1 MNFEAISGNRRS
13 RRYAS
18 VDHAPAMME
27 TLETRALLAAAG
39 PVIVSP
45 AGTIA
50 TSQPVITWQS
60 TPGATSYDLWII
72 DSDTRERIVFKE
84 GIPGTTT
91 TLGGGD
97 ALRLGANRM
106 WVRATVNGIKT
117 DWGVPKDVLLQSR
130 PVTTGPVNSANPA
143 APNRI
148 ETNDWAITWTSPQ
161 GATSFDVFL
170 SNQTEQTSTR
180 YTVQNQVPLLDARG
194 NVILDGT
201 GKPILQEVR
210 SLYIDGA
217 VDVLGAI
224 PQAVTGTVNRTFID
238 ITADKH
244 GLATGNKVRVSGVLG
259 NTGANGDFTVTVI
272 SENVFRLNNAV
283 SSGIYTSGG
292 SWIPLVGNA
301 PAAGVT
307 SRLVLGVTA
316 SRAIDINVANHG
328 LKTGEK
334 VRISGVGGNNAA
346 NGTFTVTVVSASVLR
361 LTGVAGTAAF
371 TQNGQLVQLTSLQ
384 SKLQLGKYRV
394 FVRST
399 DDGGRVSDWST
410 ARDFEI
416 TPVVNVLRPQG
427 PTFET
432 QPLLQWAAVSGA
444 THYHVEVYGSDVRV
458 TSVGHGLKNGESVR
472 VFGVR
477 GLAGANGDFG
487 ITVISPDV
495 FRLRG
500 AVGSGVYTTGGNWQ
514 KLSNGIAG
522 PKKNL
527 TGVTLQKDA
536 TIPVYSVEYQVGTS
550 FRIPY
555 EISRSVPVITVQG
568 KPTTG
573 TYRLVFEVFG
583 ETVVRKQT
591 APLAYDAT
599 AAQIKAAINAIG
611 LQSFGLIT
619 ANAPGDFTYQIQIP
633 ADFDAVKTSVV
644 ASVNPGTVVVSTT
657 KVPVPVQEFDF
668 RVRARRLHQVTTIT
682 PSGSPAAGTFIIE
695 LTPTGK
701 NPVRVQTTAL
711 NYNATAN
718 EIQAAVRILK
728 GFENARVIAQG
739 EAPNT
744 IFLLQLPLTGNDINP
759 GAIGGY
765 PVTVRIISS
774 VTPGTV
780 TSSTVISPRVD
791 GQWSPLVSFTT
802 IQKPVITG
810 PLGIDNAD
818 PNAPRTVTDLR
829 PTLQWTAI
837 DKAGR
842 YEIWVERSASNATYL
857 RTTSSVN
864 SYKFQAD
871 LLSGN
876 YTVRVRAISTTGQF
890 TDWSELFAFTATGG
904 ASVVQSVTV
913 SPTRLATITWAPVAE
928 AATYEVQIAW
938 IGTNIDYLHPT
949 GITVLSY
956 TTTSALS
963 PGNYRVWVRAVKAD
977 GTFLDWSKPFDFTV
991 VATESLTP
999 VQADTEMLAVL
1010 KSELSSETSTRAA
1023 TASYVTANQ
1032 PEQNAN
1038 DADAEAVPPSQT
1050 FAVVIPE
1057 SVQAPSQNSVEHEDS
1072 MLIEQLAQACT
1083 KQEWWTVVGNAS
1095 V

>member
-18 VDHAPAMME
+18 VGHAPAMIE
-27 TLETRALLAAAG
+27 TLETRALLAGAG
-39 PVIVSP
+39 PVILSP

-50 TSQPVITWQS
+50 TAQPVITWQP
-60 TPGATSYDLWII
+60 TPGATSYDLWIS
-72 DSDTRERIVFKE
+72 DSETRERIVFKE

-97 ALRLGANRM
+97 ALRLGANRI
-106 WVRATVNGIKT
+106 WVRATVNGAKT

-130 PVTTGPVNSANPA
+130 PVTTGPINSANPA

-148 ETNDWAITWTSPQ
+148 ETNDWAVTWTSPD

-180 YTVQNQVPLLDARG
+180 YTVKNQVPLLNARG
-194 NVILDGT
+194 NAILDGA

-217 VDVLGAI
+217 VDVVGAK
-224 PQAVTGTVNRTFID
+224 PQAVTGAVNRTFID
-238 ITADKH
+238 ITANKH
-244 GLATGNKVRVSGVLG
+244 GLVTGNKVRVSGVLG

-272 SENVFRLNNAV
+272 SENVFRLDNAV
-283 SSGIYTSGG
+283 SSGTYTSGG
-292 SWIPLVGNA
+292 NWIPLVGNA

-307 SRLVLGVTA
+307 SRLVLGLTA

-334 VRISGVGGNNAA
+334 VRIAGVGGNNAA

-361 LTGVAGTAAF
+361 LTGVAGTATF

-384 SKLQLGKYRV
+384 SKLELGKYRV
-394 FVRST
+394 FVRNT

-432 QPLLQWAAVSGA
+432 QPLLQWAPVSGA
-444 THYHVEVYGSDVRV
+444 THYQVEVYGSDVRV
-458 TSVGHGLKNGESVR
+458 ASVGHGLKNGDSVR

-477 GLAGANGDFG
+477 GLAGANGDFA
-487 ITVISPDV
+487 ITVISADV

-500 AVGSGVYTTGGNWQ
+500 AVGSGVYTTGGSWQ

-536 TIPVYSVEYQVGTS
+536 TIPVYNIEYQVGTS

-555 EISRSVPVITVQG
+555 EISRSVPVVSVQG

-573 TYRLVFEVFG
+573 TYSLVFEVFG

-591 APLAYDAT
+591 APLAYNAT

-611 LQSFGLIT
+611 LQSFDVIVDTT
-619 ANAPGDFTYQIQIP
+619 AASFTYRIQTP

-644 ASVNPGTVVVSTT
+644 ASVNPGTIVVTAT
-657 KVPVPVQEFDF
+657 KVPIPVQQFDF

-682 PSGSPAAGTFIIE
+682 PSGSPASGTFIIE

-701 NPVRVQTTAL
+701 NPVRVQTAAL
-711 NYNATAN
+711 NYNSTAN
-718 EIQAAVRILK
+718 QIQAAVRILK

-744 IFLLQLPLTGNDINP
+744 VFLLQLPLTGNEANP
-759 GAIGGY
+759 GAIGGN
-765 PVTVRIISS
+765 PVTVNIISS

-818 PNAPRTVTDLR
+818 PNAPRTITDLR
-829 PTLQWTAI
+829 PTLQWTPI
-837 DKAGR
+837 DKSAR
-842 YEIWVERSASNATYL
+842 YEIWVERSASTSTYL
-857 RTTSSVN
+857 RTNSSVN

-876 YTVRVRAISTTGQF
+876 YTVRVRAVSTTGQF
-890 TDWSELFAFTATGG
+890 TDWSDLFAFTATGG
-904 ASVVQSVTV
+904 ASVVQSVAV
-913 SPTRLATITWAPVAE
+913 SPTRRATITWAPVAE

-956 TTTSALS
+956 TTSSALS

-977 GTFLDWSKPFDFTV
+977 GTFLGWSKPFDFTV
-991 VATESLTP
+991 VATELLTP
-999 VQADTEMLAVL
+999 SQDDAEMLAVL
-1010 KSELSSETSTRAA
+1010 KSELSSEKITPAA
-1023 TASYVTANQ
+1023 AASEVIADQ
-1032 PEQNAN
+1032 PDRSESY
-1038 DADAEAVPPSQT
+1038 ADSEAVQPSQT

-1057 SVQAPSQNSVEHEDS
+1057 SVQAPSQNSLEQEDS
-1072 MLIEQLAQACT
+1072 VLIEQLAQACT
-1083 KQEWWTVVGNAS
+1083 QQEWWTVVGNAS

>member
-1 MNFEAISGNRRS
+1 MNFEAISGSRRS

-18 VDHAPAMME
+18 VDHGPAMIE
-27 TLETRALLAAAG
+27 TLETRSLLAGAG
-39 PVIVSP
+39 PVILSP
-45 AGTIA
+45 AGSIA
-50 TSQPVITWQS
+50 TAQPVITWQP
-60 TPGATSYDLWII
+60 TPGATSYDLWIS
-72 DSDTRERIVFKE
+72 DSETRERIVFKE

-106 WVRATVNGIKT
+106 WVRATVNGMKT

-130 PVTTGPVNSANPA
+130 PVTTGPVNLANPA

-148 ETNDWAITWTSPQ
+148 ETNDWAVTWTSPD

-194 NVILDGT
+194 NAILDGA

-210 SLYIDGA
+210 SLYVNGA
-217 VDVLGAI
+217 VDVVGAK
-224 PQAVTGTVNRTFID
+224 PQAVTGAVNRTFID
-238 ITADKH
+238 ITANKH
-244 GLATGNKVRVSGVLG
+244 GLVTGNKVRVSGVLG

-272 SENVFRLNNAV
+272 SENVFRLDNAV
-283 SSGIYTSGG
+283 SSGTYTSGG
-292 SWIPLVGNA
+292 NWIPLVGNA

-307 SRLVLGVTA
+307 SRLVLGLTA

-334 VRISGVGGNNAA
+334 VRIAGVGGNNAA

-371 TQNGQLVQLTSLQ
+371 TQDGQLMQLTSLQ
-384 SKLQLGKYRV
+384 SKLELGKYRV
-394 FVRST
+394 FVRNT

-416 TPVVNVLRPQG
+416 APVVNVLRPQG

-432 QPLLQWAAVSGA
+432 QPLLQWAPVSGA
-444 THYHVEVYGSDVRV
+444 THYQVEVYGSDVRV
-458 TSVGHGLKNGESVR
+458 ASVGHGLKNGDSVR

-477 GLAGANGDFG
+477 GLAGANGDFA
-487 ITVISPDV
+487 ITVISADV

-500 AVGSGVYTTGGNWQ
+500 AVGSGVYTTGGSWQ

-536 TIPVYSVEYQVGTS
+536 TIPVYNIEYQVGTS

-555 EISRSVPVITVQG
+555 EISRSVPVISVQG

-573 TYRLVFEVFG
+573 TYSLVFEVFG

-591 APLAYDAT
+591 APLAYNAT

-611 LQSFGLIT
+611 LQSFDVIVDTT
-619 ANAPGDFTYQIQIP
+619 AASFTYRIQTP

-644 ASVNPGTVVVSTT
+644 ASVNPGTIVVTAT
-657 KVPVPVQEFDF
+657 KVPIPVQQFDF

-682 PSGSPAAGTFIIE
+682 PSGNPASGTFIIE

-701 NPVRVQTTAL
+701 NPVRVQTAAL
-711 NYNATAN
+711 NYNSTAN
-718 EIQAAVRILK
+718 QIQAAVRILK

-744 IFLLQLPLTGNDINP
+744 VFLLQLPLTGNEANP
-759 GAIGGY
+759 GAIGGN
-765 PVTVRIISS
+765 PVTVNIISS
-774 VTPGTV
+774 VIPGTV

-818 PNAPRTVTDLR
+818 PNAPRTITDLR

-837 DKAGR
+837 DKAAR
-842 YEIWVERSASNATYL
+842 YEIWVERSASTATYL
-857 RTTSSVN
+857 RTNSSVN
-864 SYKFQAD
+864 SYKFEAD

-876 YTVRVRAISTTGQF
+876 YTVRVRAVSTTGQF

-904 ASVVQSVTV
+904 ASVVQSVMV
-913 SPTRLATITWAPVAE
+913 SPTRRATITWAPVAE
-928 AATYEVQIAW
+928 AASYEVQIAW
-938 IGTNIDYLHPT
+938 IGVNINHLHPT
-949 GITVLSY
+949 GIKALSY
-956 TTTSALS
+956 TTTTALA

-977 GTFLDWSKPFDFTV
+977 GTFLGWSKPFDFTV

-999 VQADTEMLAVL
+999 SQSDAEMLAVL
-1010 KSELSSETSTRAA
+1010 KSELSPEVSTPSRAA
-1023 TASYVTANQ
+1023 SRAIADQPDQSESYT
-1032 PEQNAN
+1032 
-1038 DADAEAVPPSQT
+1038 DAEAVQPSQT

-1057 SVQAPSQNSVEHEDS
+1057 SVQAPSQNSVDQEDS
-1072 MLIEQLAQACT
+1072 MLIEQLAQACSM
-1083 KQEWWTVVGNAS
+1083 QEWWTVAGNAS